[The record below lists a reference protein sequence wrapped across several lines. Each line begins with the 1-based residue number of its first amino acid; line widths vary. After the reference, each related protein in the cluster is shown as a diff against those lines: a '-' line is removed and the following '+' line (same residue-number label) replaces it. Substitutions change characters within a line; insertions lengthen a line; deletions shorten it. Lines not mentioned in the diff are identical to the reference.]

1 MSGSERI
8 NEQPKVGPKGAAPK
22 GRRKSKYLHQWL
34 GARAHEKGTG
44 TPGGVEEG
52 FRRQARRASRFG
64 RNANQIDAKID
75 EIIDFAE
82 IREFI
87 DMPVQSYSSEM
98 TVRLS

>member
-1 MSGSERI
+1 MAPSWGS
-8 NEQPKVGPKGAAPK
+8 K
-22 GRRKSKYLHQWL
+22 
-34 GARAHEKGTG
+34 KGTG

-87 DMPVQSYSSEM
+87 DMPVQSYSSGMAERFM
-98 TVRLS
+98 TQKVLIS